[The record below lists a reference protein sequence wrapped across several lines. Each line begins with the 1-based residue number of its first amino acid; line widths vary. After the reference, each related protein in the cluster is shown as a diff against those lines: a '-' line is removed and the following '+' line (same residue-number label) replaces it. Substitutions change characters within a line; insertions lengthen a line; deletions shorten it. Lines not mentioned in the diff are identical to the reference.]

1 MKLEKEVHHSSE
13 DVDDAVLHDVVRA
26 LGRRVKISR
35 AYDVPYIAGYSRDA
49 RTIYIDRHLP
59 ASFDWRGKSVRLA
72 PFLVTH
78 EIVEKSLLDELRL
91 HYLHAHQIAV
101 RIERD
106 AVKAAGIP
114 WNTYQRFMKQHEKP
128 IEEEKLVK
136 VPPDLDLRPYADS
149 KDFATLERLVCGEK
163 GAGRRSR

>member
-1 MKLEKEVHHSSE
+1 MKLEDEVRHSSE
-13 DVDDAVLHDVVRA
+13 DVDDAVLADVVRA
-26 LGRRVKISR
+26 LGRRVKTSH

-59 ASFDWRGKSVRLA
+59 RSLDWRGKSVRVV

-106 AVKAAGIP
+106 AVTAAGIA
-114 WNTYQRFMKQHEKP
+114 WSAYQRFMKQYEKP
-128 IEEEKLVK
+128 IEEEKLGK

-149 KDFATLERLVCGEK
+149 KDFATLE
-163 GAGRRSR
+163 

>member
-26 LGRRVKISR
+26 LGRRVEISR

-78 EIVEKSLLDELRL
+78 EIVEESLLDELRL
-91 HYLHAHQIAV
+91 HYLHAHQVAV

-106 AVKAAGIP
+106 AVKAAGI
-114 WNTYQRFMKQHEKP
+114 
-128 IEEEKLVK
+128 
-136 VPPDLDLRPYADS
+136 A
-149 KDFATLERLVCGEK
+149 
-163 GAGRRSR
+163 

>member
-1 MKLEKEVHHSSE
+1 MKLENEIRHSSE
-13 DVDDAVLHDVVRA
+13 DVDDAVLQDVVRA

-59 ASFDWRGKSVRLA
+59 VSFEWRGNSVRLT
-72 PFLVTH
+72 PFLAAH

-106 AVKAAGIP
+106 AVKAAGIS
-114 WNTYQRFMKQHEKP
+114 WSAYQRFMKQHEKS
-128 IEEEKLVK
+128 IEEEKLAK
-136 VPPDLDLRPYADS
+136 VPPDLDLTPYADS
-149 KDFATLERLVCGEK
+149 KDFATLERLVRGEK
-163 GAGRRSR
+163 AAKRRSR